1 MEELDEDAGVVVQAW
16 PAEPARLTDFLND
29 MATFTVDGGARVDTT
44 QADPDEWGDLVIAR
58 SADGDVLFI
67 DPERYWNSIA
77 DFFRSRGDDPHLYR
91 NRPTHPQPACR
102 RAGQSCDRFG
112 RS

>member
-1 MEELDEDAGVVVQAW
+1 MLAVEEDAGVVRAW

-29 MATFTVDGGARVDTT
+29 MSTLGDGGSQVDGDRT
-44 QADPDEWGDLVIAR
+44 DPAAWGDLVIAR

-67 DPERYWNSIA
+67 DPERYWNGIA

-91 NRPTHPQPACR
+91 NRLAQPRTA
-102 RAGQSCDRFG
+102 
-112 RS
+112 